1 MRCES
6 VEGCAKPGVTIVVEQ
21 ALHGWDIPGRHRKVF
36 WPQSAAR
43 PAFNPHGR
51 QRWQVKS
58 RGRPATVA
66 SDGFLSPGAQILRLS
81 PSPQHQLW
89 PRQQHLFFFYT
100 CFYLCFY
107 TLLQISLV
115 CENNRY
121 REVATKWWRE
131 NSVWVPA
138 CCPFFL
144 FPPPSTLNTP
154 IISFTVFSKVFYLDV

>member
-89 PRQQHLFFFYT
+89 PRQQHLFFFTPVFT
-100 CFYLCFY
+100 CVFTRCFRFHLSAK
-107 TLLQISLV
+107 TTAIEKLRQSGGERTA
-115 CENNRY
+115 CEY
-121 REVATKWWRE
+121 
-131 NSVWVPA
+131 PA
-138 CCPFFL
+138 CCPFL
-144 FPPPSTLNTP
+144 FPPTP
-154 IISFTVFSKVFYLDV
+154 WYPDHLFQCIW

>member
-1 MRCES
+1 MRQES

-43 PAFNPHGR
+43 PAFNPHDR

-89 PRQQHLFFFYT
+89 PRQQHLGIFLHLFLPVFLHAASDFT
-100 CFYLCFY
+100 CLRKQPLSRSCDKVVAREQRVS
-107 TLLQISLV
+107 TPLV
-115 CENNRY
+115 APSFC
-121 REVATKWWRE
+121 
-131 NSVWVPA
+131 S
-138 CCPFFL
+138 
-144 FPPPSTLNTP
+144 PPTLNTP